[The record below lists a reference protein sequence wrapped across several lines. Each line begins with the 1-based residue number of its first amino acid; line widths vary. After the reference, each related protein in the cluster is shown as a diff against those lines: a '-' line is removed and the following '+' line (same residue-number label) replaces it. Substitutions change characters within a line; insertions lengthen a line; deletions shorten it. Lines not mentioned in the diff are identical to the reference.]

1 MIEYSFSENVLD
13 TVGVTPPQCFLC
25 GNKVDH
31 DNYSNSCE
39 HLKLVFSNEGTEFV
53 WLNRIEDLMKDF
65 DEEGDE
71 GDEGEYDYLLDVSQK
86 LNDDN
91 LMITVSGVSTGCNV
105 HFVFS
110 HS

>member
-13 TVGVTPPQCFLC
+13 TVGVTPPQCFMC

-65 DEEGDE
+65 DPEGEEGDY
-71 GDEGEYDYLLDVSQK
+71 EYDYLLDVSQK

>member
-39 HLKLVFSNEGTEFV
+39 HLKLVFSNEGTEVV
-53 WLNRIEDLMKDF
+53 WLNRIEDLMKGF

-71 GDEGEYDYLLDVSQK
+71 DEYEYLLDVSQK
-86 LNDDN
+86 LDDDY
-91 LMITVSGVSTGCNV
+91 LMITSDGVNPGGINV
-105 HFVFS
+105 HFIFS